1 MKKKTVL
8 AMLVMCMVFSASA
21 CSDKSAEKSAPEKTE
36 SSAEKTDKA
45 EEKTE
50 TKEDTKQEEEK
61 TEVRLVSVSDIS
73 KYITVGEYKGLKLN
87 NIVEPVSDPEVDTE
101 IEFRLQDKALMKELS
116 A

>member
-61 TEVRLVSVSDIS
+61 QRSD
-73 KYITVGEYKGLKLN
+73 LC
-87 NIVEPVSDPEVDTE
+87 
-101 IEFRLQDKALMKELS
+101 LS
-116 A
+116 AIFPNISP

>member
-50 TKEDTKQEEEK
+50 TKKIQSRKRKKQ
-61 TEVRLVSVSDIS
+61 RSD
-73 KYITVGEYKGLKLN
+73 LC
-87 NIVEPVSDPEVDTE
+87 
-101 IEFRLQDKALMKELS
+101 LS
-116 A
+116 AIFPNISP